1 MLANTRLTLTRL
13 TQPENPRYVDSPSK
27 VSMMPQLSDWC
38 ASNPNL
44 CAWDGGCG
52 VRYRACACTAIVA
65 SKWASMQ
72 VGLGERSWGEAHLI
86 EAQREYRDPT
96 EALELEQLHRGRA
109 EPVHG
114 PG

>member
-1 MLANTRLTLTRL
+1 
-13 TQPENPRYVDSPSK
+13 
-27 VSMMPQLSDWC
+27 MMPQLSDWC

-52 VRYRACACTAIVA
+52 GALGRAHAAAIVA
-65 SKWASMQ
+65 SKWASKQ
-72 VGLGERSWGEAHLI
+72 VDLGERSGGEAHLI

-114 PG
+114 PGWG